1 MSNKVA
7 PKAYNTMKTQIR
19 HSGSAK
25 ESTPPNATPGI
36 APTPEQIRQR
46 AHEIFLA
53 RGAAPGQDLDDWLRA
68 EQELKQGHA
77 VANSG
82 TIQ

>member
-1 MSNKVA
+1 
-7 PKAYNTMKTQIR
+7 MKTRTR
-19 HSGSAK
+19 HSDSPK

-53 RGAAPGQDLDDWLRA
+53 RGTAPGQELDDWLRA
-68 EQELKQGHA
+68 EQELKQGRA
-77 VANSG
+77 GANMG

>member
-1 MSNKVA
+1 
-7 PKAYNTMKTQIR
+7 MKTRIR
-19 HSGSAK
+19 HSDSPK
-25 ESTPPNATPGI
+25 ESTPLNAAPGI

-53 RGAAPGQDLDDWLRA
+53 RGTAPGRELDDWLRA